1 MQMET
6 APRNGS
12 LHHIRDR
19 INWFTQVGYVT
30 LNLFMKTEM
39 QNQAAAAAYYFLLSA
54 IPLILLMFFIFNSIL
69 GDYPDLYGR
78 FFPLFRSVD
87 HMLDINLLKNLNK
100 SSGIGQLAGGVSI
113 LTLIWSSRGLL
124 NSVQNSFGI
133 IFSDFGRRG
142 AISSGFISLSIVP
155 IAMLVVALS
164 ISGSYIND
172 HLGLYLTSQPLFNVL
187 LTGLFHAI
195 GYLFPALLLWYVIF
209 SAYYRIT
216 PQKPRLNLTL
226 VSSGLCALSILA
238 LKHFLIDSPKI
249 AQYDQ
254 TYGTLGNMVF
264 VLICVYSI
272 FVIFYLWAQFLQC
285 AGKIDIIALEKI
297 FIESAEQTGLA
308 KKLED
313 FLFRRSSRIFQKYGK
328 PFKKGEMVI
337 RQGEQSNT
345 IYFLYKGELGFY
357 REQDSAK
364 SKLGILKPGE
374 IFGEMAYFLN
384 EARTATVMAET
395 YCFLFVISPDT
406 LEALLRDSATL
417 SRKII
422 ALLCQR
428 IYRNHSQAAALE
440 QPEEKEVPIQLAPQ
454 QA

>member
-1 MQMET
+1 MET
-6 APRNGS
+6 APKNGS
-12 LHHIRDR
+12 FHHIRDR
-19 INWFTQVGYVT
+19 ISWFTQVGYVT

-78 FFPLFRSVD
+78 FFPLFKSVD
-87 HMLDINLLKNLNK
+87 QMLDINLLKNLNR
-100 SSGIGQLAGGVSI
+100 SSGIGQLAGGVST

-155 IAMLVVALS
+155 LAMLVVALA

-172 HLGLYLTSQPLFNVL
+172 HLDLYLTSQPFFNLL

-195 GYLFPALLLWYVIF
+195 RYLFPALLLWYVIF

-216 PQKPRLNLTL
+216 PKKPRFNLTL
-226 VSSGLCALSILA
+226 ASSGLCALSILA

-254 TYGTLGNMVF
+254 TYGTIGNMVF

-297 FIESAEQTGLA
+297 FIESAEKTGFA
-308 KKLED
+308 KKIED

-328 PFKKGEMVI
+328 PFNKGEMVI
-337 RQGEQSNT
+337 RQGDKSDT
-345 IYFLYKGELGFY
+345 IYYLYKGELGFY
-357 REQDSAK
+357 REQESGK

-384 EARTATVMAET
+384 EARTATVLADSD
-395 YCFLFVISPDT
+395 CFLFVITPET
-406 LEALLRDSATL
+406 LEALLRDSPTL

-428 IYRNHSQAAALE
+428 IYRNNSQTAALV
-440 QPEEKEVPIQLAPQ
+440 QPEENAASIQLAPQ